1 MGRRKRQSH
10 GRGDPGQPRH
20 DCDGLAGSRLSPL
33 AGDVEGKLLQARVHG
48 DHLWWSG
55 LLVSRPVAGTLTRRY
70 PLEIVAHS
78 AHPKIDRALTEVGS
92 EIASIT
98 PSSVERAS
106 RDLVQYLSPTPLQY
120 SRAFTDK
127 ARCHVH
133 IKVESIQPIRAFK
146 VRGALTKVMRLHP
159 EKGSAGVITA
169 SAGNHGQ
176 GVAYAAAVFKIPATV
191 YVPET
196 ANQLKVEAI
205 RRLGATVVLAGRNY
219 NDAYLEAMRHQE
231 EGGATF
237 VHAFNDPDVIA
248 GQGSIAVELLRDLE
262 DFDTVLVPIGGGGL
276 IGGIALYL
284 KESRPKVR
292 VIGVEPAGADGM
304 HRSLQAGRVVTLE
317 RVNTIADGLA
327 ASAPGKLT
335 LELAQRYV
343 DEVVLVQDAEM
354 LRAIRL
360 LFEWEHLLAEP
371 AGAAALAALLYHY
384 SPAPNEKVVA
394 ILSGANVT
402 DEVMIRALKSR

>member
-1 MGRRKRQSH
+1 MI
-10 GRGDPGQPRH
+10 
-20 DCDGLAGSRLSPL
+20 
-33 AGDVEGKLLQARVHG
+33 E
-48 DHLWWSG
+48 
-55 LLVSRPVAGTLTRRY
+55 
-70 PLEIVAHS
+70 
-78 AHPKIDRALTEVGS
+78 RALGEVGS

-98 PSSVERAS
+98 PASIERAA
-106 RDLVQYLSPTPLQY
+106 RDLVPYLTPTPLQY
-120 SRAFTDK
+120 SRAFTHK
-127 ARCHVH
+127 AACHVH

-146 VRGALTKVMRLHP
+146 VRGALTKIMRLHP

-176 GVAYAAAVFKIPATV
+176 GVAYAAAAFNIPATV

-205 RRLGATVVLAGRNY
+205 KRLGATVVPAGRNY

-231 EGGATF
+231 QGGATF

-248 GQGSIAVELLRDLE
+248 GQGTIGVELIHDLE

-276 IGGIALYL
+276 IGGIALYI
-284 KESRPKVR
+284 KEMRPKAR
-292 VIGVEPAGADGM
+292 IIGVEPAGADGM

-343 DEVVLVQDAEM
+343 DEVLLVEDTEM

-384 SPAPNEKVVA
+384 RPAPNERVVV

>member
-1 MGRRKRQSH
+1 VR
-10 GRGDPGQPRH
+10 
-20 DCDGLAGSRLSPL
+20 
-33 AGDVEGKLLQARVHG
+33 
-48 DHLWWSG
+48 
-55 LLVSRPVAGTLTRRY
+55 
-70 PLEIVAHS
+70 
-78 AHPKIDRALTEVGS
+78 EVGS
-92 EIASIT
+92 EVAGVT
-98 PSSVERAS
+98 PSSVERAA
-106 RDLVQYLSPTPLQY
+106 RELAAYLPPTPLQY
-120 SRAFTDK
+120 SRAFTHK
-127 ARCHVH
+127 AGCHVH
-133 IKVESIQPIRAFK
+133 IKIESIQPIRAFK
-146 VRGALTKVMRLHP
+146 VRGALTKIMRLHP

-205 RRLGATVVLAGRNY
+205 RRLGATVVPAGRNY
-219 NDAYLEAMRHQE
+219 NDAYLEAMRHQDQ
-231 EGGATF
+231 GGATF

-248 GQGSIAVELLRDLE
+248 GQGSIAVELLNDLE
-262 DFDTVLVPIGGGGL
+262 HFDTVLVPIGGGGL
-276 IGGIALYL
+276 IGGIAMYL
-284 KESRPKVR
+284 KEKRPGVR
-292 VIGVEPAGADGM
+292 VVGVEPAGADGM
-304 HRSLQAGRVVTLE
+304 RRSLAAGRVVTLD

-327 ASAPGKLT
+327 ASAPGQLT

-343 DEVVLVQDAEM
+343 DEVVLVQDDEM

-384 SPAPNEKVVA
+384 SPAPNERVVVV
-394 ILSGANVT
+394 LSGANVT

>member
-1 MGRRKRQSH
+1 LG
-10 GRGDPGQPRH
+10 
-20 DCDGLAGSRLSPL
+20 
-33 AGDVEGKLLQARVHG
+33 
-48 DHLWWSG
+48 
-55 LLVSRPVAGTLTRRY
+55 
-70 PLEIVAHS
+70 
-78 AHPKIDRALTEVGS
+78 EVGS

-98 PSSVERAS
+98 RSSVERAA
-106 RDLVQYLSPTPLQY
+106 RDLAPYLAPTPLQY
-120 SRAFTDK
+120 SRAFTQK
-127 ARCHVH
+127 AACHVH
-133 IKVESIQPIRAFK
+133 IKVESIQPIRSFK
-146 VRGALTKVMRLHP
+146 VRGALTKIMRLHP
-159 EKGSAGVITA
+159 EKGGARVITA

-176 GVAYAAAVFKIPATV
+176 GVAYAAAAFKIPATV

-196 ANQLKVEAI
+196 ANELKVEAI
-205 RRLGATVVLAGRNY
+205 KQLGATVVPAGRNY

-248 GQGSIAVELLRDLE
+248 GQGTIAVELLHDLD
-262 DFDTVLVPIGGGGL
+262 DFDTVFVPIGGGGL
-276 IGGIALYL
+276 IGGIALYI
-284 KESRPKVR
+284 KEVRPKVR

-304 HRSLQAGRVVTLE
+304 RRSLQAGRVVTLD

-327 ASAPGKLT
+327 ASAPGRLT

-343 DEVVLVQDAEM
+343 DDVVLVEDAEM

-384 SPAPNEKVVA
+384 SPAPNERVVV

-402 DEVMIRALKSR
+402 DEVMVRALKSR

>member
-1 MGRRKRQSH
+1 VR
-10 GRGDPGQPRH
+10 
-20 DCDGLAGSRLSPL
+20 
-33 AGDVEGKLLQARVHG
+33 
-48 DHLWWSG
+48 
-55 LLVSRPVAGTLTRRY
+55 
-70 PLEIVAHS
+70 
-78 AHPKIDRALTEVGS
+78 EVGS
-92 EIASIT
+92 EVAGIT
-98 PSSVERAS
+98 PSSVERAA
-106 RDLVQYLSPTPLQY
+106 RELATYLPPTPLQY
-120 SRAFTDK
+120 SRAFTHK
-127 ARCHVH
+127 AGCHVH
-133 IKVESIQPIRAFK
+133 IKIESIQPIRAFK
-146 VRGALTKVMRLHP
+146 VRGALTKIMRLHP

-205 RRLGATVVLAGRNY
+205 RRLGATVVPAGRNY

-231 EGGATF
+231 QGGATF

-248 GQGSIAVELLRDLE
+248 GQGSIAVELLNDLE
-262 DFDTVLVPIGGGGL
+262 HFDTVLVPIGGGGL
-276 IGGIALYL
+276 IGGIAMYL
-284 KESRPKVR
+284 KQKRPGVR

-304 HRSLQAGRVVTLE
+304 RRSLEAGRVVTLD

-327 ASAPGKLT
+327 ASAPGQLT

-343 DEVVLVQDAEM
+343 DEVVLVQDDEM

-384 SPAPNEKVVA
+384 SPAPNERVVV

>member
-1 MGRRKRQSH
+1 MREVEAAGRAQ
-10 GRGDPGQPRH
+10 GAQDQT
-20 DCDGLAGSRLSPL
+20 AG
-33 AGDVEGKLLQARVHG
+33 
-48 DHLWWSG
+48 
-55 LLVSRPVAGTLTRRY
+55 
-70 PLEIVAHS
+70 
-78 AHPKIDRALTEVGS
+78 
-92 EIASIT
+92 IT
-98 PSSVERAS
+98 PSSIEAAA
-106 RDLVQYLSPTPLQY
+106 RDLAQYLPPTPLQY

-127 ARCHVH
+127 ARCYVH
-133 IKVESIQPIRAFK
+133 IKIESIQPIRAFK

-159 EKGSAGVITA
+159 EERSAGVITA

-176 GVAYAAAVFKIPATV
+176 GVAYAAAAFKIPATV

-205 RRLGATVVLAGRNY
+205 RRLGAEVVPAGRNY
-219 NDAYLEAMRHQE
+219 NDAYLEAMRHVE
-231 EGGATF
+231 RGGATF
-237 VHAFNDPDVIA
+237 VHAFDDPDVIA

-262 DFDTVLVPIGGGGL
+262 DLNTVLVPIGGGGL

-284 KESRPKVR
+284 KEKRPRVKV
-292 VIGVEPAGADGM
+292 VGAEPTGADGM
-304 HRSLQAGRVVTLE
+304 RRSLEAGRIVTLD
-317 RVNTIADGLA
+317 RVDTIADGLA

-335 LELAQRYV
+335 LEVAKRYV
-343 DEVVLVQDAEM
+343 DEVVLVDDTEM

-384 SPAPNEKVVA
+384 SPSPNEKVVVV
-394 ILSGANVT
+394 LSGANVT